1 MQKFLFISAK
11 CSEFA
16 NQQTNKPRQRVEKIS
31 NNESYDV
38 SQSKS
43 WPQQWMRILLQA
55 LGSYS
60 SSKFPSTACSATH
73 SVPMVLL
80 AVQICEE
87 NSLMNL

>member
-31 NNESYDV
+31 SNESYDV

-43 WPQQWMRILLQA
+43 
-55 LGSYS
+55 
-60 SSKFPSTACSATH
+60 
-73 SVPMVLL
+73 
-80 AVQICEE
+80 
-87 NSLMNL
+87 